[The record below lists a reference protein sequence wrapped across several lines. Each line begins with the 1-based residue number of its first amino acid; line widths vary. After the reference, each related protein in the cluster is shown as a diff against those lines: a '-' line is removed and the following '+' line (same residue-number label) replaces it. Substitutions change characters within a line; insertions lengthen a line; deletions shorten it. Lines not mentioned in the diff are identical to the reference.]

1 MYTEI
6 QVLYVS
12 ADDTSLV
19 VSDDLL
25 RHNQSQ
31 QSCFV
36 VYWLGRNRLTIMRT
50 VCHLAIGNDRWQQN
64 LLQLRLDVVYLDI
77 YLFYIYG
84 VNSGSDTKHSL
95 RSN

>member
-1 MYTEI
+1 
-6 QVLYVS
+6 
-12 ADDTSLV
+12 
-19 VSDDLL
+19 
-25 RHNQSQ
+25 
-31 QSCFV
+31 
-36 VYWLGRNRLTIMRT
+36 MRT

-64 LLQLRLDVVYLDI
+64 LLQLRLAVVYLDI